1 MKYKFIICVLIIIMY
16 GIYLTP
22 VFYIINLFNIT
33 IHSDSILIIS
43 IALLLLPPYI
53 LSLIMDRKLKKYF
66 GIDEPLEIIIK

>member
-22 VFYIINLFNIT
+22 VFYIINLSNIT